1 MAIEG
6 SRAAHLESLDARQS
20 APSHQYRHHHWGQ
33 ALPFVRRDVGI
44 MLAVSEGQYSLT
56 SIANALELLTSRVSR
71 IVRAQDKA
79 IDKV

>member
-6 SRAAHLESLDARQS
+6 SRAAHPESPDARQS
-20 APSHQYRHHHWGQ
+20 APPNQYRHHHWGQ

-56 SIANALELLTSRVSR
+56 SIANALELATSRVSR
-71 IVRAQDKA
+71 IVRAHDRAK
-79 IDKV
+79 DKV